1 LSDEVNK
8 DVELVKKTFCKLV
21 GILTEDNANE
31 KKCEEM
37 FDEVLAQKD
46 VKDKLSV
53 LQDKASKEFGKKVV
67 DKTIDV
73 ILFLQDIDKK

>member
-1 LSDEVNK
+1 LSDENK

-73 ILFLQDIDKK
+73 ILFLQNIEK